1 MTNSGRYFLLGLMV
15 AASLVSCMPKSSSD
29 SSLVMDDLPL
39 VFQNEDVIIHAI
51 DEHTWVGNGNRVYNE
66 SIYIVEGEDKALL
79 IDAGMKIPNL
89 DKIVASVTD
98 KPVTLVLTHNHA
110 DHVGAVKYFD
120 EVWVGDQGGE
130 QKFKGFKGKVGY
142 MKNHDVFDLGGRT
155 IEVFDAPGHTAESVI
170 FIDEANH
177 VAFSGDAF
185 GSTNLLMTME
195 VSTFIKT
202 AEQTLQMM
210 EEKGIEK
217 MYPGHFGGDNPETVK
232 RVQDLRD
239 IASDVLSGKVEG
251 EESFGGMTK
260 GVVLDR
266 VVEYE
271 GVRFNYSKKNV
282 K

>member
-1 MTNSGRYFLLGLMV
+1 MSVSGKYIILAFIAA
-15 AASLVSCMPKSSSD
+15 AASVSCAPKSSSE
-29 SSLVMDDLPL
+29 STLVMDDLPL
-39 VFQNEDVIIHAI
+39 VFQNDDVVIHAI
-51 DEHTWVGNGNRVYNE
+51 DEHTWVGNGNIVYNE
-66 SIYIVEGEDKALL
+66 SIYIVEGEERALL
-79 IDAGMKIPNL
+79 IDAGMKMDDL

-130 QKFKGFKGKVGY
+130 QTFPGFDGKVNY
-142 MKNHDVFDLGGRT
+142 LTNHQVIDLGGRT
-155 IEVFDAPGHTAESVI
+155 IEVFNAPGHTAESVV

-185 GSTNLLMTME
+185 GSTNLLMTMT
-195 VSTFIKT
+195 VSTFIDT

-232 RVQDLRD
+232 RVQDLRN
-239 IASDVLSGKVEG
+239 IAADVLSGKVEG
-251 EESFGGMTK
+251 EKKFGGMTK
-260 GVVLDR
+260 GTVLDR
-266 VVEYE
+266 VVSAE

>member
-1 MTNSGRYFLLGLMV
+1 
-15 AASLVSCMPKSSSD
+15 
-29 SSLVMDDLPL
+29 MDDLPL
-39 VFQNEDVIIHAI
+39 VFQNDDVVIHAI
-51 DEHTWVGNGNRVYNE
+51 DEHTWVGNGNIVYNE
-66 SIYIVEGEDKALL
+66 SIYIVEGEERALL
-79 IDAGMKIPNL
+79 IDAGMKMDDL

-130 QKFKGFKGKVGY
+130 QSFPGFDGKVNY
-142 MKNHDVFDLGGRT
+142 LTNHQVIDLGGRS
-155 IEVFDAPGHTAESVI
+155 IEVFNAPGHTAESVV

-185 GSTNLLMTME
+185 GSTNLLMTMA
-195 VSTFIKT
+195 VSTFIDT
-202 AEQTLQMM
+202 AEQTLLMM

-232 RVQDLRD
+232 RVQDLRN
-239 IASDVLSGKVEG
+239 IAADVLSGKVEG
-251 EESFGGMTK
+251 EKKFGGMTK
-260 GVVLDR
+260 GTVLDR
-266 VVEYE
+266 VVTAE